1 MRFKRRLAVLAAS
14 AAALVGG
21 VASVGLTA
29 GPAAAATTTT
39 SVTLP
44 LSYYSHMVVDP
55 VHKYLFISSAADN
68 EILVTD
74 YSGNT
79 VATIA
84 NLPGAYGLTL
94 SSNDGTLYVAL
105 SGSNEVAA
113 INTGTLT
120 ETASYS
126 TGADF
131 DPYYVA
137 YADGK
142 VWFGYNGNFFNS
154 GIGSIDTSTNPAT
167 VTLNAT
173 NDPAQAWTGAPD
185 LSASPN
191 GYLVAGQG
199 STVQLASY
207 DVSSGTAVTLAPPTS
222 FNGLE
227 PGGLVA
233 SSFESFQITP
243 DGKDVVVAS
252 SAPYYQQVYRVSD
265 LSTVGKYPTGTY
277 PDGVSIAINGT
288 VAAGAGN
295 YSNTVYI
302 YVPGGSTPL
311 NTYQSYGSASIDGVA
326 LSPDGSELFDV
337 TSAAGSFIPDSNPVL
352 NIISD
357 PVQGASTLSVTGPA
371 TDNKDQPITLTGT
384 LGGTSPYAGG
394 QTLHVTRTDP
404 ANPNGVAL
412 PDVTTAADGSF
423 TITDRPPKANVD
435 SATVTYKVS
444 YAGDAYLTGSSA
456 SASVTVRYNN
466 S

>member
-1 MRFKRRLAVLAAS
+1 MRLMRALAATV
-14 AAALVGG
+14 AAVVAGGGLAAVAL
-21 VASVGLTA
+21 SA
-29 GPAAAATTTT
+29 GPAQAATTTT
-39 SVTLP
+39 AVALP
-44 LSYYSHMVVDP
+44 ISQYSHMVVDP
-55 VHKYLFISSAADN
+55 VHKYLFISSAAAN
-68 EILVTD
+68 EVLVTD

-94 SSNDGTLYVAL
+94 SSHDSTLYVAL
-105 SGSNEVAA
+105 TGSNEVAA
-113 INTGTLT
+113 ISTSTLA
-120 ETASYS
+120 ETATYS

-137 YADGK
+137 YAGGK

-185 LSASPN
+185 LSASRN

-207 DVSSGTAVTLAPPTS
+207 DVASGTAVTLAPPTS

-227 PGGLVA
+227 PGGLVV

-252 SAPYYQQVYRVSD
+252 SSPYYQQVYQVSD
-265 LSTVGKYPTGTY
+265 LSAVGQYPTGTY
-277 PDGVSIAINGT
+277 PDGVSISSNGT

-295 YSNTVYI
+295 SSNTVYI
-302 YVPGGSTPL
+302 YAPGGSTPL

-337 TSAAGSFIPDSNPVL
+337 TSASGSLIPDSNPVL
-352 NIISD
+352 NIVAD
-357 PVQGASTLSVTGPA
+357 PAQGPSTLNLTAPA
-371 TDNKDQPITLTGT
+371 TAGEEQPITVTGT
-384 LGGTSPYAGG
+384 LGGTSPYPGG
-394 QTLHVTRTDP
+394 QILHVTRIDQ
-404 ANPNGVAL
+404 AHPNGVAL
-412 PDVTTAADGSF
+412 RNVRTAADGSF
-423 TITDRPPKANVD
+423 SFTNTPPEF
-435 SATVTYKVS
+435 SGTTETVTYQVS
-444 YAGDAYLTGSSA
+444 YAGDAYLTASTT
-456 SASVTVRYNN
+456 SASVTV
-466 S
+466 SASDS